1 MHERDRRGFVGG
13 GGDNLSESSRR
24 LDMVA
29 RGIKRKRFSGW
40 RGKEEREDVLV
51 QGMKLDVKR
60 LLHSISLLPSNNI
73 TCNTY
78 QSSSTEG

>member
-13 GGDNLSESSRR
+13 GGDNLNESNRR

-60 LLHSISLLPSNNI
+60 LLHSISSPPSNYI
-73 TCNTY
+73 TSSHD
-78 QSSSTEG
+78 QS